1 MANAQLT
8 WVEDMQFV
16 ARAGTGHAIVM
27 DATVENGGFGSA
39 SSPMEVLLMGVLGCT
54 AMDVISILKKKRQ
67 PVEGFKIFA
76 TGERAAEHPKAY
88 TAIHLEYVAYGEVD
102 PEALT
107 PRFSF
112 RKRSIAARWPR
123 SAGWR
128 RSPTA
133 PAWSRQHGRS
143 QTDRSMS
150 SHPSPALIADERFF
164 SRLADPQPGHD
175 RARRLAAGGPA
186 AADRR

>member
-27 DATVENGGFGSA
+27 DATAENGGFGSA
-39 SSPMEVLLMGVLGCT
+39 SGPMEVLLMGVLGCT

-107 PRFSF
+107 RAVQLSEEKYCGALATV
-112 RKRSIAARWPR
+112 RGVAKITNSTRVELAAR
-123 SAGWR
+123 
-128 RSPTA
+128 
-133 PAWSRQHGRS
+133 
-143 QTDRSMS
+143 
-150 SHPSPALIADERFF
+150 
-164 SRLADPQPGHD
+164 
-175 RARRLAAGGPA
+175 
-186 AADRR
+186 

>member
-1 MANAQLT
+1 MPNAQIT
-8 WVEDMQFV
+8 WIEEMQFV
-16 ARAGTGHAIVM
+16 ARASTGHAIVM
-27 DATVENGGFGSA
+27 DATAENGGFGSA

-107 PRFSF
+107 RAVQLSEEKYCGALATV
-112 RKRSIAARWPR
+112 RGVANITNSTRVE
-123 SAGWR
+123 
-128 RSPTA
+128 
-133 PAWSRQHGRS
+133 PATQ
-143 QTDRSMS
+143 
-150 SHPSPALIADERFF
+150 
-164 SRLADPQPGHD
+164 
-175 RARRLAAGGPA
+175 
-186 AADRR
+186 